1 MPTEQVNFE
10 SIGQMLGGVVGGALL
25 FLALLIGFAILVKFF
40 LRICPPN
47 EVLVVSGSA
56 GKDESGQSR
65 GFRTVLGGRALTI
78 PFFQSV
84 SRMSLT
90 TMEVPIG
97 VRNAYSQGG
106 IAMNVEA
113 IANVKVSSD
122 ERVIGNAIERFLN
135 RNTEEIRRV
144 AKETLE
150 GHLRGVVA
158 KLTPEQ
164 VNEDRLTFADALAIE
179 TEQDLNKLGL
189 HMDTLKILHVS
200 DEVGYL
206 DAIGRSAIATVV
218 RGAQIAESD
227 QKRLAERNA
236 SENVGRANTTKANVE
251 AKIMTLENDLR
262 RIKADLQSRIRSEEE
277 LTAAAAREARAT
289 AEQELQKLRGEVEA
303 LRLRCDKVLPA
314 DANRQAQEIL
324 ARGRAAI
331 IRERGRAVST
341 ALGEV
346 NEAWKEAGPHA
357 RQISI
362 TQNLES
368 ILAAA
373 VEGVNKISVDSIRVI
388 DNGDGEAM
396 RNYIASYPKILST
409 IFTAVDDTVGIDIPG
424 TLKGQGVKN

>member
-1 MPTEQVNFE
+1 
-10 SIGQMLGGVVGGALL
+10 
-25 FLALLIGFAILVKFF
+25 
-40 LRICPPN
+40 
-47 EVLVVSGSA
+47 
-56 GKDESGQSR
+56 
-65 GFRTVLGGRALTI
+65 
-78 PFFQSV
+78 
-84 SRMSLT
+84 MSLT

-314 DANRQAQEIL
+314 EANRQAQEIL